1 MSNLAFYATP
11 IDFNKND
18 GLEKKLNDTKKPII
32 ISTGM
37 STLDQIKTAVEFFD
51 ESLLSIFKGRR

>member
-18 GLEKKLNDTKKPII
+18 GLEKKLNDTKKIN
-32 ISTGM
+32 
-37 STLDQIKTAVEFFD
+37 
-51 ESLLSIFKGRR
+51 